1 MDKPK
6 TRNYTDE
13 ERDALRKQVWQ
24 LWCRGVSNISAIAR
38 EVGIDRTTVRGYID
52 DMRAQVKERI
62 AEGDEVAEVLSGIR
76 EVQAAAWSAYANADN
91 ANAKVGAMRVALDA
105 LKTIA
110 GMFNISTEKS
120 THEVMGN
127 LAVQQSGNITFKLL
141 GSKPEDERST
151 DDQPAT

>member
-1 MDKPK
+1 MDKPQ

-52 DMRAQVKERI
+52 DMRTQVKERI
-62 AEGDEVAEVLSGIR
+62 AEGDEVAEVLGGIR
-76 EVQAAAWSAYANADN
+76 EVQAAAWNTYANADN
-91 ANAKVGAMRVALDA
+91 TNAKVGAMRVCLDA

-110 GMFNISTEKS
+110 GMFNISTSKS
-120 THEVMGN
+120 AVELMGGV
-127 LAVQQSGNITFKLL
+127 AHSITFEVV
-141 GSKPEDERST
+141 GGEEAAGEPDSDGDED
-151 DDQPAT
+151 